1 MRLEVQG
8 LGRRFESGRW
18 GLRGVELVLEGAGLT
33 VVSGHNG
40 SGKTLLARHLLGL
53 ERPDE
58 GRILLDGADLQH
70 DLRAARRR
78 IAFVFQE
85 PEHQILGMT
94 VDEDVAW
101 TPSRLGW
108 PRDRIQESRRRALQ
122 LTGLEGRG
130 QELAAFLSGGEKRR
144 LAIASVLA
152 AEPEMIILDEPFNDL
167 DWPGVKILLSILLD
181 LRRRGIALLVITHD
195 LEKCLAH
202 ADRLVVMQE
211 GRIAADGA
219 VAELWERLP
228 ELGMRRP
235 GPRSGSLAGMSWLD

>member
-1 MRLEVQG
+1 MRVEVQG
-8 LGRRFESGRW
+8 LGRRFENGRW
-18 GLRGVELVLEGAGLT
+18 GLRGVDLLLEGAGFT
-33 VVSGHNG
+33 VMSGHNG

-58 GRILLDGADLQH
+58 GRILLDGADIGRG
-70 DLRAARRR
+70 LREARRR

-94 VDEDVAW
+94 VDEDVTW

-108 PRDRIQESRRRALQ
+108 SRDRIRASHERALR

-130 QELAAFLSGGEKRR
+130 GELTAFLSGGEKRR

-167 DWPGVKILLSILLD
+167 DWPGVRTLLSILID
-181 LRRRGIALLVITHD
+181 LHRQGIALLVITHD

-211 GRIAADGA
+211 GRIAADGP
-219 VAELWERLP
+219 VAELWDRLP
-228 ELGMRRP
+228 GLGMRRP
-235 GPRSGSLAGMSWLD
+235 GPLCGSLAGMSWLD